1 MASSSGPISP
11 TSLEM
16 FKPEV
21 EELNPSKLL
30 LLSNHQEGMLYP
42 TILGSLELLSF
53 KRERSLSLQK
63 DKVCLL
69 HQESQL
75 LKLRGTGTD
84 TTDVLLKQPM
94 ATSVNCCHDG
104 IFTIWEQDR
113 MLKTSTAPIL
123 TESTG
128 SLATRL
134 MSIPRLTL
142 SIGTQVAMRLF
153 RLGFRLA
160 RYSLRVTILKAQ
172 EGLLLIPDLL
182 RAHPAEPLVQDRVV
196 EPILAIE
203 PLPLV

>member
-11 TSLEM
+11 TSLEI
-16 FKPEV
+16 FKPGV

-94 ATSVNCCHDG
+94 ATNVNCCHDG
-104 IFTIWEQDR
+104 IFTIWEPDR
-113 MLKTSTAPIL
+113 MLKTSMAPIL

>member
-1 MASSSGPISP
+1 MASLSGPISP

-16 FKPEV
+16 FKPGV

-42 TILGSLELLSF
+42 TTLGSLELLSF

-123 TESTG
+123 TESSG

-153 RLGFRLA
+153 RLGFRLV

-196 EPILAIE
+196 EPILVIE